1 MISGGKS
8 AGDNR
13 IAGVRRMSPA
23 DATDVLVI
31 LHESPEAA
39 MWSVESLIEAASSGT
54 AWIAEVDGYPV
65 AFLIARAVA
74 DEFEILNL
82 AVTPAHRRRGIALR
96 LMNEAF
102 QYARAAGA
110 RRAYLEVRGSNEA
123 AIALYSHFGFTEC
136 GRRPRY
142 YQYPVEDALV
152 LALDLK

>member
-8 AGDNR
+8 ASDNR
-13 IAGVRRMSPA
+13 IAGVRRMSPS
-23 DATDVLVI
+23 DVTDVLVI

-39 MWSVESLIEAASSGT
+39 MWSVESLIEAASPGT
-54 AWIAEVDGYPV
+54 AWIAEVDGSPV

-102 QYARAAGA
+102 QYARTAGA
-110 RRAYLEVRGSNEA
+110 RRAYLEVRASNA
-123 AIALYSHFGFTEC
+123 VAIALYSRLGFTEC

-142 YQYPVEDALV
+142 YQYPVEDAVVLSLV
-152 LALDLK
+152 LK